1 MSTLAPVGRPSS
13 SLHFAVGEI
22 SGKLDQLLVTF
33 LPEITQLKQADDALD
48 NRVSIVELK
57 LSRFAG
63 GGMVILFFIGA
74 WEFIRY
80 VIIPA

>member
-1 MSTLAPVGRPSS
+1 MNAVTTGGRPSS

-33 LPEITQLKQADDALD
+33 IPEIAQLKQADDALD
-48 NRVSIVELK
+48 SRVSIVELK

-63 GGMVILFFIGA
+63 GGLVVLFLIGS
-74 WEFIRY
+74 WEFVRY
-80 VIIPA
+80 VLIPH